1 MFCNLEGLIL
11 LKEIAVEAWK
21 SVLSRKKEN
30 LHSVDWLT
38 EAIRRFSQAY
48 LMNRGWSTVD
58 MSVPTRVEKVTFQT
72 KITCILVTKI

>member
-1 MFCNLEGLIL
+1 VLCDIERLTSF
-11 LKEIAVEAWK
+11 KKIAVETWK

-38 EAIRRFSQAY
+38 EAIKRFSQAI

-58 MSVPTRVEKVTFQT
+58 MSVPTRAEKVTLQA
-72 KITCILVTKI
+72 KIILVF

>member
-1 MFCNLEGLIL
+1 MLCDIERLTSF
-11 LKEIAVEAWK
+11 KKIAVETWK

-38 EAIRRFSQAY
+38 EAIKRFSQAI

-58 MSVPTRVEKVTFQT
+58 MSVPTRAEKVTLQA
-72 KITCILVTKI
+72 KIILVF

>member
-1 MFCNLEGLIL
+1 MLCDIERLTSF
-11 LKEIAVEAWK
+11 KKIAVETWK

-38 EAIRRFSQAY
+38 EAIKRFSQAI

-58 MSVPTRVEKVTFQT
+58 MSVPTRIEKVTFQA
-72 KITCILVTKI
+72 KIILVF